1 MGRRR
6 LKILKYKRNKKMNR
20 RKTEAISGDNMT
32 ETLI

>member
-1 MGRRR
+1 MG
-6 LKILKYKRNKKMNR
+6 KYKRNKKMNR